1 MICVF
6 SSHILSCTFPKAIIL
21 NKKVLKISIYFLK
34 YINQKYMEID
44 LGKLEPLNIPKL
56 TLTFNYLFRNTDLMS

>member
-1 MICVF
+1 
-6 SSHILSCTFPKAIIL
+6 
-21 NKKVLKISIYFLK
+21 
-34 YINQKYMEID
+34 MEID